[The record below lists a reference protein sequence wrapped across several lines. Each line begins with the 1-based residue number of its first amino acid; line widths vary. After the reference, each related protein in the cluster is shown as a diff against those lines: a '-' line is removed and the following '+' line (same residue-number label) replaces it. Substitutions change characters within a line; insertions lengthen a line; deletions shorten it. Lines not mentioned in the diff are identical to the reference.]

1 MRTTLLGH
9 SLRPGLQ
16 LGLQVASVA
25 VFLLGWELAVRL
37 TLVSSTL
44 IPPPSSIVYA
54 FQREYGGGFWSS
66 NIIATLRHY
75 LLGAGIGTIGGIALG
90 YAAALS
96 PALQAVQE
104 GIARLFRPIPPL
116 AWIPFA
122 IIWFGISEAAATF
135 IIAIGVFW
143 VNYFSSYSGVRSID
157 RRLYTVSEVFGQGG
171 IFPIVAKI
179 IVPGSLPSV
188 LAGIRSGLGI
198 GWFAVLAAELFGIP
212 GIGQRMMEASG
223 MLVTDVVLLY
233 MATIALLYTITDTA
247 MSLLAARLLRWQA

>member
-1 MRTTLLGH
+1 MKTALLGQ

-16 LGLQVASVA
+16 FGLQAGSVA
-25 VFLLGWELAVRL
+25 VFLLGWELAVRFSL
-37 TLVSSTL
+37 ISSVL
-44 IPPPSSIVYA
+44 IPPPSSVVDA
-54 FQREYGGGFWSS
+54 FRREFGQGFWIS
-66 NIIATLRHY
+66 NVVTTLRHY
-75 LLGAGIGTIGGIALG
+75 LLGAGIGTLGGIALG

-96 PALQAVQE
+96 PALQALQE

-143 VNYFSSYSGVRSID
+143 VNYFCSYSGVRSID
-157 RRLYTVSEVFGQGG
+157 RRLYTVSEVFGQAG
-171 IFPIVAKI
+171 IFSIVAKI
-179 IVPGSLPSV
+179 VVPGSLPSV
-188 LAGIRSGLGI
+188 LAGVRSGLGI
-198 GWFAVLAAELFGIP
+198 GWFAVLAAELFGIQ

-223 MLVTDVVLLY
+223 MLVTDIVLLY

-247 MSLLAARLLRWQA
+247 MSLLTTYLLRWRA

>member
-1 MRTTLLGH
+1 MSVALFGR
-9 SLRPGLQ
+9 SLPPRLQ
-16 LGLQVASVA
+16 LGLQVASVL
-25 VFLLGWELAVRL
+25 VFLLGWEFAVRQS
-37 TLVSSTL
+37 LVSSAL
-44 IPPPSSIVYA
+44 IPPPSSIVSA
-54 FQREYGGGFWSS
+54 FRREYGHGFWTS
-66 NIIATLRHY
+66 NVIATLRHY

-96 PALQAVQE
+96 PALQAIQE

-143 VNYFSSYSGVRSID
+143 INYFTAYAGVRSID
-157 RRLYTVSEVFGQGG
+157 RRFYTVSEVFGQGS
-171 IFPIVAKI
+171 ILPIVAKI

-233 MATIALLYTITDTA
+233 MATIAFLYTITNSA
-247 MSLLAARLLRWQA
+247 MSLLAGYLLRWQA